1 MLHLVQLLSEES
13 KQSKQS
19 CKNLES
25 HSSTFLGI
33 IQEIT
38 PDLVFRKVSKNIIEN
53 LL

>member
-13 KQSKQS
+13 KQS

-25 HSSTFLGI
+25 HSSKFLVI